1 MMKNAFVSVV
11 CQLNT
16 EIKCILNQLS
26 FFFFFLPVWN
36 EILFK
41 FTSISWCNWSY
52 MSGNTLI
59 ISVFKKDA
67 ISLIVVNSDLISRFL
82 YDLSQIPDY
91 DERIFCFIF
100 QSTFQESISGI
111 ENKLNNLKMTC
122 EVCRIFIFAIF
133 LFLSSL

>member
-1 MMKNAFVSVV
+1 MKNAFVSVV

-26 FFFFFLPVWN
+26 FFFIFLPVWN

-52 MSGNTLI
+52 VSGNTLI

-122 EVCRIFIFAIF
+122 EVRRIFIFAIF
-133 LFLSSL
+133 LFLSFL

>member
-1 MMKNAFVSVV
+1 MMKNAFVSVI
-11 CQLNT
+11 CQLNS
-16 EIKCILNQLS
+16 EIKWIFNQL
-26 FFFFFLPVWN
+26 FFFFLPVWN
-36 EILFK
+36 EILLK

-59 ISVFKKDA
+59 ISVFKKDD

-100 QSTFQESISGI
+100 QSTFQESISAI

-122 EVCRIFIFAIF
+122 EVRRIFIFHIF
-133 LFLSSL
+133 PFLSFL